1 MIQELTFSVPVDV
14 APILQYTMVATP
26 IVSSPVAAINEVELP
41 IFQEPIVTL
50 EEEQQ
55 QHHIQNVPHDE
66 PLRRSQ
72 MVSYSNDNKVYVSEE
87 IQMKGDPTS
96 FKEAMRS
103 AYSSK
108 WLEIM
113 EDEMRSMSTNK
124 VCDLEENPKKAKTTG
139 CKRDPKGNI
148 KRYKAWLVLK
158 ASRKGK
164 G

>member
-1 MIQELTFSVPVDV
+1 MVSREISLKWKRVYVPTPMIQELTFSVPVDV

-108 WLEIM
+108 
-113 EDEMRSMSTNK
+113 
-124 VCDLEENPKKAKTTG
+124 
-139 CKRDPKGNI
+139 
-148 KRYKAWLVLK
+148 
-158 ASRKGK
+158 
-164 G
+164 